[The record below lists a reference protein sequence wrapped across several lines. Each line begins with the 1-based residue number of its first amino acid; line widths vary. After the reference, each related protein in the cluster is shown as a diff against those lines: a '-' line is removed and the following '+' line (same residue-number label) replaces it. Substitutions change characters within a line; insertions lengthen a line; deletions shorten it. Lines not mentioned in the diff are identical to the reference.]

1 MIKLEQA
8 KKLIKLA
15 RDSISCCFLDKDIEV
30 KEDIKKE
37 FSDVIGVFV
46 TLNKNRELRGCI
58 GFPEGVYP
66 LYEGVIK
73 AARSAAFS
81 DPRFPAVEKEELKDI
96 TIEIS
101 VLTKPEKIKV
111 KEASDYINDVKV
123 GRDGLIVRSSF
134 GSGLL
139 LPQVATEYK
148 WDSKMF
154 LEQTCVKAGLER
166 DSWQDIKGVS
176 VYMFQSQ
183 VFSETK
189 PNDEVK
195 QLI

>member
-15 RDSISCCFLDKDIEV
+15 RDSISSYFSDGDVKDDEV
-30 KEDIKKE
+30 KKE
-37 FSDVIGVFV
+37 FSEVLGVFV
-46 TLNKNRELRGCI
+46 TLNKDGELRGCI

-81 DPRFPAVEKEELKDI
+81 DPRFIPVIEDDLKDI

-101 VLTKPEKIKV
+101 ILTKPEKISV
-111 KEASDYINDVKV
+111 KDSEEYINEIKV
-123 GRDGLIVRSSF
+123 GRDGLIVKGPF
-134 GSGLL
+134 NSGLL

-148 WDSKMF
+148 WDSKTF
-154 LEQTCVKAGLER
+154 LGQTCVKAGLKA
-166 DSWQDIKGVS
+166 DSWHDLKQCSI
-176 VYMFQSQ
+176 YRFQSQ
-183 VFSETK
+183 VFSEVA
-189 PNDEVK
+189 PNAEVK
-195 QLI
+195 QIM